1 MKFPI
6 QSVAS
11 LLFTTSTLLGVVG
24 AAKEA
29 AMDAGTGTCP
39 SIPATANTSKP
50 PYVTAPNEF
59 WLPDEDELTVKDV
72 LGCCE
77 YEDVDDQSCA
87 APTEGDE
94 PIAPTSLKLRQ
105 VEIGQMPQFG
115 TRQALQ
121 VLEQAELAWKG
132 GGGVWTQLSLAE
144 RCKAIERFLVELSKK
159 REEIVHA
166 LMWEIG
172 KNLPDAQAE
181 FDRTVQFCEQLIH
194 TIKNDAEFVGG
205 WITMG
210 STTAWVRRAAIGIIL
225 CLGPYN
231 YPLNE
236 TYATLIPALLMGNIV
251 ILKSPTVGGLVHLL
265 TIEAFAK
272 ALPPGAIHFVAGS
285 GRATMP
291 PLMKTGVIDGLAF
304 IGGSAAAD
312 DLIQTHPHP
321 HRLKVF
327 LQLEANNMA
336 IYLPDV
342 FEDKALMENAIDETM
357 LGTLGFNGQR
367 CTALKLLFV
376 PPQHA
381 ESFVS
386 QVVKR
391 VEALRVGLPW
401 QQHGE
406 DPENGGLYSQITP
419 LPYLTRVA
427 YMKSLIADAVSK
439 GAKIQNKNG
448 GSVIGGA
455 ESTLMVPAVLYPVTP
470 DMKVYHEEQF
480 GPIVPITTYDDL
492 DSILKFG
499 QEGPF
504 GQQVSIFGQD
514 PDQTTRLLDGFSSVF
529 GKINLNS
536 QCGRSP
542 DTLPMSGRRS
552 SAMGVMSVKD
562 ALKEFSIPTVVAYK
576 GATGLNTNL
585 VQGLQTRSKFLEP
598 I

>member
-1 MKFPI
+1 MKFLI
-6 QSVAS
+6 NTVSY
-11 LLFTTSTLLGVVG
+11 LLLTWTLGVNVG
-24 AAKEA
+24 AA
-29 AMDAGTGTCP
+29 DAEQGTCP
-39 SIPATANTSKP
+39 PIPATAGSSKP
-50 PYVTAPNEF
+50 PYVTAPSEL
-59 WLPDEDELTVKDV
+59 WLPDEDEIIVKNV
-72 LGCCE
+72 MGCCE
-77 YEDVDDQSCA
+77 YEDQSCA
-87 APTEGDE
+87 TADADTPT
-94 PIAPTSLKLRQ
+94 LRQ
-105 VEIGQMPQFG
+105 VEIGQMPQFE
-115 TRQALQ
+115 TPQALQ

-144 RCKAIERFLVELSKK
+144 RCLAMERFLVELGKK
-159 REEIVHA
+159 RDEIVHA

-172 KNLPDAQAE
+172 KNYNDACSE
-181 FDRTVQFCEQLIH
+181 FDRTVQFCRQVID
-194 TIKNDAEFVGG
+194 TIRTDSEFVGG
-205 WITMG
+205 WETMG
-210 STTAWVRRAAIGIIL
+210 ATTAWVRRAAIGIIL
-225 CLGPYN
+225 ALGPYN

-236 TYATLIPALLMGNIV
+236 TYATIIPALLMGNIV
-251 ILKSPTVGGLVHLL
+251 ILKIPTVGGLVHLL
-265 TIEAFAK
+265 TIEAFEK
-272 ALPPGAIHFVAGS
+272 ALPRGAIHFIAGS

-291 PLMKTGVIDGLAF
+291 PLMKTGAIDGLAF

-312 DLIQTHPHP
+312 DLIQKHPHP

-342 FEDKALMENAIDETM
+342 FDDKALLENALDETM
-357 LGTLGFNGQR
+357 LGTLSFNGQR

-386 QVVKR
+386 QIVAR

-401 QQHGE
+401 QQHGGE
-406 DPENGGLYSQITP
+406 GGVENGSGLYSQITP
-419 LPYLTRVA
+419 LPYLKRVA

-448 GSVIGGA
+448 GSVIGGP

-470 DMKVYHEEQF
+470 DMNVYHEEQF

-492 DSILKFG
+492 DTILKFG

-504 GQQVSIFGQD
+504 GQQCSIFGQD
-514 PDQTTRLLDGFSSVF
+514 PDQTTRLVDGFSSVF

-576 GATGLNTNL
+576 GKAGLNNNL

>member
-6 QSVAS
+6 QSVTS
-11 LLFTTSTLLGVVG
+11 LLFTWTLVIGVVG
-24 AAKEA
+24 VADADAAA
-29 AMDAGTGTCP
+29 DAGTGTCP
-39 SIPATANTSKP
+39 SIPATANASKP
-50 PYVTAPNEF
+50 PYVTAPNEL
-59 WLPDEDELTVKDV
+59 WLPDEDELTVKNV
-72 LGCCE
+72 MGCCQ
-77 YEDVDDQSCA
+77 YEEDQSCA
-87 APTEGDE
+87 APTDTDGSSTV
-94 PIAPTSLKLRQ
+94 APTLTLRQ
-105 VEIGQMPQFG
+105 VEIGQMPQFA
-115 TRQALQ
+115 TKQALQ

-132 GGGVWTQLSLAE
+132 GAGVWTQLSLAE
-144 RCKAIERFLVELSKK
+144 RCRAMERFLVELSKK

-181 FDRTVQFCEQLIH
+181 FDRTVQFCEQVIA
-194 TIKNDAEFVGG
+194 TIRTDADFVGG
-205 WITMG
+205 WTVMG
-210 STTAWVRRAAIGIIL
+210 ATTAWVRRAAIGIIL

-236 TYATLIPALLMGNIV
+236 TYATLIPALLMGNVV
-251 ILKSPTVGGLVHLL
+251 ILKIPTVGGLVHLL
-265 TIEAFAK
+265 TIEAFEK
-272 ALPPGAIHFVAGS
+272 ALPPGAIHFIAGP

-291 PLMKTGVIDGLAF
+291 PLMKTGAIDGLAF

-327 LQLEANNMA
+327 LQLEANNMG

-342 FEDKALMENAIDETM
+342 FEDKALMENALDETM
-357 LGTLGFNGQR
+357 LGTLNFNGQR

-381 ESFVS
+381 DTFVS
-386 QVVKR
+386 KIVAR

-419 LPYLTRVA
+419 LPYLKRVL

-448 GSVIGGA
+448 GSVIGGKD
-455 ESTLMVPAVLYPVTP
+455 STLMVPAVLYPVTP

-492 DSILKFG
+492 DTVLKFG

-504 GQQVSIFGQD
+504 GQQVSIFGQN
-514 PDQTTRLLDGFSSVF
+514 PDQTTRLLDGFSSVY
-529 GKINLNS
+529 GKINLNT

-576 GATGLNTNL
+576 GASGLNTNL

>member
-1 MKFPI
+1 M
-6 QSVAS
+6 
-11 LLFTTSTLLGVVG
+11 
-24 AAKEA
+24 
-29 AMDAGTGTCP
+29 
-39 SIPATANTSKP
+39 
-50 PYVTAPNEF
+50 
-59 WLPDEDELTVKDV
+59 
-72 LGCCE
+72 GCCQ
-77 YEDVDDQSCA
+77 YDDTDTDDQSCV
-87 APTEGDE
+87 APSEGNE
-94 PIAPTSLKLRQ
+94 PRTMATGPKLRQ

-115 TRQALQ
+115 TNQALQ

-144 RCKAIERFLVELSKK
+144 RCKAMERFLVELSKK

-181 FDRTVQFCEQLIH
+181 FDRTVQFCEQVID
-194 TIKNDAEFVGG
+194 TIRTDAEFVGG
-205 WITMG
+205 WTTMG

-251 ILKSPTVGGLVHLL
+251 ILKIPTVGGLVHLL
-265 TIEAFAK
+265 TIEAFEK
-272 ALPPGAIHFVAGS
+272 ALPRGAIHFIAGS

-357 LGTLGFNGQR
+357 LGTLNFNGQR
-367 CTALKLLFV
+367 CTALKLLMV

-401 QQHGE
+401 QQHG
-406 DPENGGLYSQITP
+406 DDVENGNGLYSQITP
-419 LPYLTRVA
+419 LPYLKRVA
-427 YMKSLIADAVSK
+427 YMKSLIADAVKK

-448 GSVIGGA
+448 GSVIGGP

-470 DMKVYHEEQF
+470 DMNVYHEEQF

-492 DSILKFG
+492 DSVLKFG

-562 ALKEFSIPTVVAYK
+562 ALTEFSIPTVVAYK
-576 GATGLNTNL
+576 GVSGLNTKL